1 MKLFIVFKQ
10 FLQDIRKQKLRTAL
24 TTFGIVWGTAATVI
38 LVSFGE
44 GLYRYQ
50 QKQFHGLGDRITIVW
65 GGTTSKPFKG
75 LPKSRRIRFTDD
87 DVDMLKREIRG
98 ISLASPEYSRSAP
111 ITYGRKTLTQNMR
124 GIYPEWGIM
133 RNIVP
138 EPGGRFINEIDRE
151 YRKRVVFLGTRI
163 RDNLFGE
170 GVDPVG
176 KYVTIKGV
184 PFLVVGVMKDKE
196 QNSSYSGRDRNN
208 MFVASSTFKTMFDR
222 RYPENMV
229 YQVPVGMSSR
239 AVLKNV
245 YEALGRKY
253 KFDPD
258 DEEAL
263 SVWDTIRSEETW
275 QPFFEGF
282 KIFLGIIG
290 VFTLIVGGIGTANIM
305 YVVVKERTKEI
316 GIKMALG
323 ASRAHIMGQII
334 FESLLITAIGGFIG
348 FSIAKFFEF
357 GFPKLGLAEFVGD
370 PIIASDAVLATV
382 TIIGTIG
389 FLAGFFPARRASRL
403 NPVEALRL

>member
-1 MKLFIVFKQ
+1 LKFFIVFKQ

-44 GLYRYQ
+44 GLYKYQ
-50 QKQFHGLGDRITIVW
+50 QKRFHGLGNRITIVW
-65 GGTTSKPFKG
+65 PGITSKPYKG
-75 LPKSRRIRFTDD
+75 LPKSRTIRFTDD
-87 DVDMLKREIRG
+87 DVDMLKRKTRG

-111 ITYGRKTLTQNMR
+111 ITYERKTLTQSMK
-124 GIYPEWGIM
+124 GVYPEWGTM
-133 RNIVP
+133 RNIIP
-138 EPGGRFINEIDRE
+138 EAGGRFINEIDQQ
-151 YRKRVVFLGTRI
+151 YRKRVVFLGTQV
-163 RDNLFGE
+163 RDKLFGE

-196 QNSSYSGRDRNN
+196 QNSSYSGRDRHN

-222 RYPENMV
+222 RYPNNMV
-229 YQVPVGMSSR
+229 YQVPEGISSR
-239 AVLKNV
+239 AVLKKV
-245 YEALGRKY
+245 YETLGRKY

-263 SVWDTIRSEETW
+263 MVWDTVRSEETW
-275 QPFFEGF
+275 APFFEGF

-334 FESLLITAIGGFIG
+334 FESLLITAIGGLIG
-348 FSIAKFFEF
+348 FSIAKFFEI
-357 GFPKLGLAEFVGD
+357 GFPELGLAEFVGN
-370 PIIASDAVLATV
+370 PIIATDAVLATV

-389 FLAGFFPARRASRL
+389 FLAGFFPARRASKL

>member
-1 MKLFIVFKQ
+1 LKILIVFKQ
-10 FLQDIRKQKLRTAL
+10 FLQDIRKQKLRTVL

-50 QKQFHGLGDRITIVW
+50 QKRFHGLGNRITIVW
-65 GGTTSKPFKG
+65 PGTTSKPFKG
-75 LPKSRRIRFTDD
+75 LPKSRNIRFTDD

-98 ISLASPEYSRSAP
+98 ISLASTEYSRSAP
-111 ITYGRKTLTQNMR
+111 ITFERKTLTQSMK
-124 GIYPEWGIM
+124 GVYPEWGLM

-138 EPGGRFINEIDRE
+138 EAGGRFINEIDFE

-163 RDNLFGE
+163 RDKLFGE

-196 QNSSYSGRDRNN
+196 QNSSYSGRDRHN

-222 RYPENMV
+222 RYPNNMV
-229 YQVPVGMSSR
+229 YQVPEGISSR
-239 AVLKNV
+239 AVLKKV

-263 SVWDTIRSEETW
+263 MVWDTVRSEETW

-323 ASRAHIMGQII
+323 GSRAHIMGQII
-334 FESLLITAIGGFIG
+334 FESLLITAIGGLIG
-348 FSIAKFFEF
+348 FFIAKFFEI

-370 PIIASDAVLATV
+370 PIIATDAVLATV

>member
-1 MKLFIVFKQ
+1 LKFLIVFKQ
-10 FLQDIRKQKLRTAL
+10 FLQDIRKQKLRTIL

-50 QKQFHGLGDRITIVW
+50 QKRFHGLGNRITIVW
-65 GGTTSKPFKG
+65 PGTTSKPYKG
-75 LPKSRRIRFTDD
+75 LPKSRSVRFTDD
-87 DVDMLKREIRG
+87 DVDMLKREISG

-111 ITYGRKTLTQNMR
+111 ITYERKTLTQSMK
-124 GIYPEWGIM
+124 GVYPEWGTM
-133 RNIVP
+133 RNIIP
-138 EPGGRFINEIDRE
+138 EAGGRFIDEIDYQ

-163 RDNLFGE
+163 RDKLFGE
-170 GVDPVG
+170 KVNPVG
-176 KYVTIKGV
+176 KFVTIKGV
-184 PFLVVGVMKDKE
+184 PFLVVGVMQDKE
-196 QNSSYSGRDRNN
+196 QNSSYSGRDRHN

-222 RYPENMV
+222 RYPNNMV
-229 YQVPVGMSSR
+229 YQVPEGISSR
-239 AVLKNV
+239 AVLTKV

-253 KFDPD
+253 KFDPE

-334 FESLLITAIGGFIG
+334 FESLLITAMGGTLG
-348 FSIAKFFEF
+348 FLVAKFFEI
-357 GFPKLGLAEFVGD
+357 GFPGLGLGEYVGD
-370 PIIASDAVLATV
+370 PIIAADAVIATI

-389 FLAGFFPARRASRL
+389 LLAGFFPARRASKL